1 MQIKK
6 LVSDIKN
13 KSSHTLD
20 FLLQNDIE
28 STLSKSGI
36 KIRKVFSPVLRKIYS
51 TQTEYT
57 LVKENVPKQACIK
70 KGKIF
75 IINHRQADDIVLGV
89 NAVGESGYVV
99 FGNKYLAL
107 DTINGWGLWGHGVIL
122 LDRNDPR
129 SRKSTYE
136 KMKYVLNNNGNIYV
150 YAEGYWNLDDDGLA
164 DDRHLADDHKSEN
177 WLVQDLNIGPIRL
190 AKETG
195 CPIIPTILHY
205 DELRGKKCY
214 SKKGQPFYVEPNDDI
229 FEKKDELLEIMT
241 TTYYEL
247 MEKYSFYTNEYLRE
261 NNIDLREYWHQ
272 LKKELVAA
280 CDIPRINYKL
290 DLKNEKLIGK
300 AKVLKGVVPRKV
312 GYKGIKGYDE

>member
-1 MQIKK
+1 MQIEK

-13 KSSHTLD
+13 QSSHTLD
-20 FLLQNDIE
+20 FLLQNDVE

-122 LDRNDPR
+122 LDRNDSR
-129 SRKSTYE
+129 SRKSTYD
-136 KMKYVLNNNGNIYV
+136 KIYPYGFLIL
-150 YAEGYWNLDDDGLA
+150 YALLFFGIL
-164 DDRHLADDHKSEN
+164 R
-177 WLVQDLNIGPIRL
+177 
-190 AKETG
+190 
-195 CPIIPTILHY
+195 TILAFIQTISQH
-205 DELRGKKCY
+205 LLGK
-214 SKKGQPFYVEPNDDI
+214 SINII
-229 FEKKDELLEIMT
+229 FSI
-241 TTYYEL
+241 
-247 MEKYSFYTNEYLRE
+247 
-261 NNIDLREYWHQ
+261 
-272 LKKELVAA
+272 
-280 CDIPRINYKL
+280 
-290 DLKNEKLIGK
+290 
-300 AKVLKGVVPRKV
+300 
-312 GYKGIKGYDE
+312 